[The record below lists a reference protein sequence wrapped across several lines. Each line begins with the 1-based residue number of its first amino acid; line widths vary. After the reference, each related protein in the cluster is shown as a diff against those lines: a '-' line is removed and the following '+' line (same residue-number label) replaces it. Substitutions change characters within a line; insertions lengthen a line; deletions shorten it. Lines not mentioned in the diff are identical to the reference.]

1 MYQRLGFEV
10 VYATFPFHW
19 NDPDLR
25 YPHEL
30 RQLADDL
37 PVAHHLAC
45 HVRINDRWVL
55 VDATWDRPLK
65 RAGFPVNEHWNGR
78 ADTLC
83 AVKPFWSAV
92 RTAYCQAVTN
102 EPYRNGR
109 ARDLNPLDGEQDH
122 GDAGEYGRYYRERT
136 GMRTPEE
143 LERIRRF
150 YREFDRW
157 LVSIRKQQ

>member
-45 HVRINDRWVL
+45 RVRINDRWVL
-55 VDATWDRPLK
+55 VDATLDRPLK

-78 ADTLC
+78 TDTLC
-83 AVKPFWSAV
+83 AVPFWSAV